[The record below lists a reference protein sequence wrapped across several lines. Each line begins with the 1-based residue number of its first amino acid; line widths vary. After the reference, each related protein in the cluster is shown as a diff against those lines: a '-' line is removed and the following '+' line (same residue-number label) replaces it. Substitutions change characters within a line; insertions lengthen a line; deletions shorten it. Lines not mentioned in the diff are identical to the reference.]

1 MYQLLTTFITF
12 LFIPVLLRFKI
23 RLSHT
28 IAITAIIL
36 SLLSGIGAN
45 RIITTYVGVFLNP
58 LSLDTIL
65 TVFMVSLV
73 GGTMKHY
80 RLLDRVVAA
89 ILKLIRS
96 RKTVLMV
103 IPSLIGMLTIPGG
116 AVLSAP
122 FVDDIGKDVGMIPP
136 QRAAVNL
143 IFRHI
148 SMLVFPFSMVIL
160 FVRSAMPDINIYV
173 IIFYNLV
180 FMVLLLSFA
189 YLRYLRKIDEPQTEP
204 NKEGGKFSH
213 YFKELLIYTSPIYI
227 PVVLNAV
234 LGIPFSAAM
243 ILSVV
248 MIFLLSDRKQF
259 GWVLKKSAGW
269 DTVLII
275 VSVLIIKDIILQMN
289 GMLEVF
295 DLIFS
300 AAGSHLSLMG
310 VFIATSLFFGFITG
324 NMNAPLAITL
334 PMLTRLSSSNG
345 MSINQL
351 HVFTY
356 FLMISAFLGY
366 YFSPLHLC
374 QTFTLKVMKVSTGEL
389 YKTYGSYVFVALGL
403 LVFSTM
409 TLLAFV

>member
-1 MYQLLTTFITF
+1 MYQLIATF
-12 LFIPVLLRFKI
+12 LTFLCIPVLLRFKLK
-23 RLSHT
+23 LSHT
-28 IAITAIIL
+28 IAITASIL
-36 SLLSGIGAN
+36 ALVSGIGIN
-45 RIITTYVGVFLNP
+45 RILRIMTGVFLDP

-73 GGTMKHY
+73 GGAMKHY
-80 RLLDRVVAA
+80 GLLNRVVSA
-89 ILKLIRS
+89 ILQVIRS

-122 FVDDIGKDVGMIPP
+122 FVDDLGKDVGLIPP

-148 SMLVFPFSMVIL
+148 AMLVFPFSMVVL
-160 FVRSAMPDINIYV
+160 FVRSSMPGINIYL

-180 FMVLLLSFA
+180 FMVLLLTFA
-189 YLRYLRKIDEPQTEP
+189 YFRYLRKIQDPSEVKNNRSDQL
-204 NKEGGKFSH
+204 SL
-213 YFKELLIYTSPIYI
+213 YFKDLAVYTSPIYV
-227 PVVLNAV
+227 PVVLNAA

-243 ILSVV
+243 LFSLLT
-248 MIFLLSDRKQF
+248 IFYLSDRKEF
-259 GWVLKKSAGW
+259 AWVLKKSAGW
-269 DTVLII
+269 DTVLMI
-275 VSVLIIKDIILQMN
+275 VSVLMIKDIILQMN
-289 GMLEVF
+289 SMLEVF
-295 DLIFS
+295 DLVFN
-300 AAGSHLSLMG
+300 AAGSHLTLIG
-310 VFIATSLFFGFITG
+310 VFIATSVFFGFITG

-345 MSINQL
+345 MSIGQL

-389 YKTYGSYVFVALGL
+389 YKTYGAYVFVALGL
-403 LVFSTM
+403 LVVSTM
-409 TLLAFV
+409 TLLAFT

>member
-1 MYQLLTTFITF
+1 LYQLISTFITF

-23 RLSHT
+23 RLSFT
-28 IAITAIIL
+28 IAITALIL

-45 RIITTYVGVFLNP
+45 SILSIYAGVFVNP

-80 RLLDRVVAA
+80 GLLDSVVAA

-103 IPSLIGMLTIPGG
+103 IPSLIGMLSIPGG

-148 SMLVFPFSMVIL
+148 SMLVFPFSMVVL

-180 FMVLLLSFA
+180 FMVMLLTFA
-189 YLRYLRKIDEPQTEP
+189 YLRYLRNIEEPKMES
-204 NKEGGKFSH
+204 NKGQGQLSF
-213 YFKELLIYTSPIYI
+213 YFKDLLINTSPIYV
-227 PVVLNAV
+227 PVLLNAAF
-234 LGIPFSAAM
+234 GIPFSAAM
-243 ILSVV
+243 VFSLLV
-248 MIFLLSDRKQF
+248 IFLLSDRKQF

-289 GMLEVF
+289 SMLEVF
-295 DLIFS
+295 DLVFN
-300 AAGSHLSLMG
+300 AAGSNLSLMV
-310 VFIATSLFFGFITG
+310 VFIAISVFFGFITG

-345 MSINQL
+345 MSISQL

-389 YKTYGSYVFVALGL
+389 YRTYGVYVFVALGL
-403 LVFSTM
+403 LVVSTM
-409 TLLAFV
+409 TLLAIV